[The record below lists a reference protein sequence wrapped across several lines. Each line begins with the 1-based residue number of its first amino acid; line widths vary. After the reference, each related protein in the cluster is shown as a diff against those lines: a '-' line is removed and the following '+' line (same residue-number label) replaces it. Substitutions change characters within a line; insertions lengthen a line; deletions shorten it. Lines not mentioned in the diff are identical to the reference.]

1 MGHGAILLSDARKPA
16 LDLGKSGQVA
26 LRRKSDMSKI
36 SRRTFV
42 HTAAASI
49 GTFGIL
55 TDRAKGAEFSY
66 KFANNQPVTHPMNV
80 RAKEATAKI
89 LEESG
94 GRLEVTV
101 FPNNQLGA
109 DTDMLQQLRRG

>member
-1 MGHGAILLSDARKPA
+1 
-16 LDLGKSGQVA
+16 
-26 LRRKSDMSKI
+26 MSNI

-55 TDRAKGAEFSY
+55 TGRAKGAEFTY

-80 RAKEATAKI
+80 RANRGDGEDPGGVRRPSRGERIPEQPARRRHRHALSSSAAGA
-89 LEESG
+89 LEIFALSG
-94 GRLEVTV
+94 INVLSTLTR
-101 FPNNQLGA
+101 
-109 DTDMLQQLRRG
+109 